1 LEGIAYLR
9 RGGRD
14 TPSPTAPPCPHHR
27 CHMCSPPPPVSHG
40 THRARRQGAPVS
52 VDIMHGTWQVAQ
64 ERKCIQDGNSGAQPP
79 HLTDF
84 EYLCPKPVAIL
95 LLTMRSLLLTVLNGV
110 EQCSTPLSGLSQK
123 GSNQF
128 FPKEE
133 NLIRFAFFLH
143 HLSALAYL

>member
-1 LEGIAYLR
+1 
-9 RGGRD
+9 
-14 TPSPTAPPCPHHR
+14 
-27 CHMCSPPPPVSHG
+27 
-40 THRARRQGAPVS
+40 
-52 VDIMHGTWQVAQ
+52 MHGTWQVAQ

-95 LLTMRSLLLTVLNGV
+95 LLTMCSLLLTVLNGV
-110 EQCSTPLSGLSQK
+110 EQCSTPLSGSSQK

-143 HLSALAYL
+143 HLSALVYL